1 MTTRTITITGARGGQ
16 GTSTVAAAVA
26 LLAAGHA
33 RTVLASADPRSMA
46 ALLGV
51 PATADLDVEIT
62 PTLRLSDR
70 PAADDEVL
78 VVDAGTSPLLAGED
92 RQGEH
97 YAVLRGPCY
106 LALASLVAA
115 PGPPPDGVILVVEPG
130 RSLTATDVTEVLG
143 VPVVATVE
151 VNPAVARTIDAG
163 LLAARLHRLHQLKPL
178 RSLVGVPTTNPT
190 TATPAPSRRHPSA
203 PLCQTPAPSPTRHT
217 DLPFPPSGN
226 GRMPRAPVKKVTP
239 GVSGS
244 GLPMRIGL
252 PGGEGRLRRRTRPG
266 AQHRPAQRRRRRLL
280 PR

>member
-51 PATADLDVEIT
+51 PALPADDRDVEIT
-62 PTLRLSDR
+62 PTLRLSDS

-78 VVDAGTSPLLAGED
+78 VVDAGTSPLVAGD
-92 RQGEH
+92 DYQGEH

-178 RSLVGVPTTNPT
+178 RSLVCTPTTNPT
-190 TATPAPSRRHPSA
+190 TATSAQSRRQPSV
-203 PLCQTPAPSPTRHT
+203 PSCQSPTPSPTRHT

-226 GRMPRAPVKKVTP
+226 GWVPRAPVKK
-239 GVSGS
+239 S
-244 GLPMRIGL
+244 
-252 PGGEGRLRRRTRPG
+252 LRGCRV
-266 AQHRPAQRRRRRLL
+266 PASRCA
-280 PR
+280 

>member
-51 PATADLDVEIT
+51 PALPADDRDVEIT
-62 PTLRLSDR
+62 PTLRLSDS
-70 PAADDEVL
+70 PADGDDEVL
-78 VVDAGTSPLLAGED
+78 VVDAGTSPPVAAED

-115 PGPPPDGVILVVEPG
+115 PGPPPDGVILVAEPG

-178 RSLVGVPTTNPT
+178 RSLVGTPTTNPT
-190 TATPAPSRRHPSA
+190 TATSAQSRRQPPVPS
-203 PLCQTPAPSPTRHT
+203 CQSRTPSPTRHT
-217 DLPFPPSGN
+217 DLRFPPSGN
-226 GRMPRAPVKKVTP
+226 GGVPRAPVKKSPRGCRV
-239 GVSGS
+239 
-244 GLPMRIGL
+244 
-252 PGGEGRLRRRTRPG
+252 
-266 AQHRPAQRRRRRLL
+266 PASRCA
-280 PR
+280 

>member
-51 PATADLDVEIT
+51 PAPQAADLEVEIT
-62 PTLRLSDR
+62 PTLRLSDS
-70 PAADDEVL
+70 PADDDEVL
-78 VVDAGTSPLLAGED
+78 VIDAGRSSPVAGED
-92 RQGEH
+92 HQGEH
-97 YAVLRGPCY
+97 YTVLRGPCY
-106 LALASLVAA
+106 LALASLVTA
-115 PGPPPDGVILVVEPG
+115 PGPPPDGVILVAEPG
-130 RSLTATDVTEVLG
+130 RSLTATDVAEVLG

-178 RSLVGVPTTNPT
+178 HALVCTPTTNLT
-190 TATPAPSRRHPSA
+190 TATSAQSQRRPSVPS
-203 PLCQTPAPSPTRHT
+203 CQTPTPSPTRHT

-226 GRMPRAPVKKVTP
+226 GWVPRAPVKK
-239 GVSGS
+239 S
-244 GLPMRIGL
+244 
-252 PGGEGRLRRRTRPG
+252 LRGCRV
-266 AQHRPAQRRRRRLL
+266 PASRCA
-280 PR
+280 